1 MFPSQRIVAILA
13 LGGSLLSAEL
23 RQFLLLDRWTDR
35 FTQGLETTFRTTG
48 TVVDDADDAEIFSKA
63 NRAVPTPQ
71 DFHWNWRESQELN
84 AQESLR
90 NAKLTSL
97 DRQAIAA
104 AIAAQLRPTMAD
116 LDIGS
121 ENQLR
126 KAVLDTRITMIDLNN
141 DGVPEAVAQG
151 MVNCSPTGNCPFWVF
166 RKTLRGYK
174 LLVESYGQKF
184 TVQRTSTNGF
194 RDIVI
199 SMHGSATESG
209 LTDYRYK
216 DGNYHDAG
224 CYGASWTVT
233 EGDTVRELK
242 EPQIHCC
249 PN

>member
-1 MFPSQRIVAILA
+1 MVPSKRIVAILA
-13 LGGSLLSAEL
+13 FGASFLSAEL
-23 RQFLLLDRWTDR
+23 REFLLPNRWTDR
-35 FTQGLETTFRTTG
+35 FTHGLEATFRGTG
-48 TVVDDADDAEIFSKA
+48 TVVDAADVLSKA
-63 NRAVPTPQ
+63 SRAVPVPQ
-71 DFHWNWRESQELN
+71 DFHWNWREWQELN

-97 DRQAIAA
+97 DRRAIAA
-104 AIAAQLRPTMAD
+104 AIAAQLRPIMAD

-126 KAVLDTRITMIDLNN
+126 KAVLDTRIRMIDLDN
-141 DGVPEAVAQG
+141 DGIPEAVAQG

-174 LLVESYGQKF
+174 LLVESYGQTF
-184 TVQRTSTNGF
+184 TVQKTSTNGF
-194 RDIVI
+194 RDIVV

-216 DGNYHDAG
+216 DGSYHDVG
-224 CYGASWTVT
+224 CYGASWTLT

-242 EPQIHCC
+242 VPQITPCGQR
-249 PN
+249 

>member
-1 MFPSQRIVAILA
+1 MFPSQRIVAVVA
-13 LGGSLLSAEL
+13 LGGSFLSAEL

-48 TVVDDADDAEIFSKA
+48 TVVDAAEIFSKA

-84 AQESLR
+84 TQESLR

-126 KAVLDTRITMIDLNN
+126 KAVLDTRIRMIDLNN
-141 DGVPEAVAQG
+141 DGVPEALAQG

-242 EPQIHCC
+242 EPQITPCGQR
-249 PN
+249 